1 MCLADYISLT
11 DTIYNATN
19 YKMQSEDEMSVDENT
34 SDEEGTDTIINDNDI
49 INLKKYFP
57 IKLQNKLIIKFH
69 KHKKIIRFVNYKYII
84 DPSNYCHEKL
94 LLYIPWQKTENSI
107 LQKFPTYIEA
117 YNNFQKQIHN
127 KMKIYEPAAEIKE
140 HALLEY
146 EEHPDKFHP
155 NFNSI
160 IDKNIN
166 KISQELQII
175 DDENNFLLPDTQS
188 NEYDL
193 SDDLKIQKTNY
204 IKTIITK
211 PNIINKEEFIN
222 LKNNL
227 NRKKYE
233 FFLYIMEQE
242 IQKND
247 NQIIVCLHGGAGT
260 GKSYVLKA
268 IYQGLYTLLN
278 NKPGENT
285 NDIIT
290 LLIAPT
296 VKQLTILKDI
306 LSTLHFMFPQTKI

>member
-1 MCLADYISLT
+1 
-11 DTIYNATN
+11 
-19 YKMQSEDEMSVDENT
+19 
-34 SDEEGTDTIINDNDI
+34 
-49 INLKKYFP
+49 
-57 IKLQNKLIIKFH
+57 
-69 KHKKIIRFVNYKYII
+69 
-84 DPSNYCHEKL
+84 
-94 LLYIPWQKTENSI
+94 
-107 LQKFPTYIEA
+107 
-117 YNNFQKQIHN
+117 
-127 KMKIYEPAAEIKE
+127 MKIYEPAAEIIE
-140 HALLEY
+140 HALHEY

-160 IDKNIN
+160 IDENIN

-175 DDENNFLLPDTQS
+175 DDEYNFLLPDAET

-204 IKTIITK
+204 INTIITK

-222 LKNNL
+222 LINKL
-227 NRKKYE
+227 NQKQYE

-247 NQIIVCLHGGAGT
+247 NQITVCLHGGAGT
-260 GKSYVLKA
+260 GKSYVLRA

-296 VKQLTILKDI
+296 GKAAHNNKGHTIHSAFHVPANQNLSNYTKLSWDNLNTYCTKLQHLKWIICDEI
-306 LSTLHFMFPQTKI
+306 SMVSNYMLRYIHLHL